1 MCVLRDVLSWLPSL
15 SSFHACKEKG
25 RMRTHPGVRHPQ
37 LQGEILKDR
46 WLRRPRQV
54 FPQHLSFPWSQRG
67 GGGGSLTPPHSVG
80 RGSPHRL
87 GDLQPQG
94 WRSRQRQSPKE
105 RPLQPAPWLVCAL
118 LTPLFLPHSMLRHLL
133 PSRSTPATHLLFP
146 KIFLM
151 CSMISLLLLV
161 STSTRTCSPES
172 GNGKQRGQSA
182 KDRAAR
188 SSASSRRGDGSAF
201 SGEAL

>member
-1 MCVLRDVLSWLPSL
+1 MHVKRKGGCAHIRGLDTH
-15 SSFHACKEKG
+15 SSKERFSRTGGCDGPGKCFHSTSA
-25 RMRTHPGVRHPQ
+25 
-37 LQGEILKDR
+37 
-46 WLRRPRQV
+46 
-54 FPQHLSFPWSQRG
+54 SRG
-67 GGGGSLTPPHSVG
+67 AEEVGGGGSLTPPHSGG